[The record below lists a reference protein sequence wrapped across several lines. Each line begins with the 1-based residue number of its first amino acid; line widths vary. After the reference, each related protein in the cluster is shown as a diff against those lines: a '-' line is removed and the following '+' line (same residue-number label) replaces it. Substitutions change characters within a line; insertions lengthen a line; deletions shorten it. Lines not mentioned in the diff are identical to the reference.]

1 MFIRLAYKSLFLY
14 KFAVTI
20 IEGQDLLMKKLIFI
34 LLSAVVLPV
43 FSQTYQEL
51 TDSGFE
57 LMEQDSLTHAEEV
70 FRQAMKLE
78 PANPHN
84 AMLFSNIGIIQRHL
98 NKYEDAIES
107 FTYALNI
114 TPLSIPVLLNRGA
127 VYLELGRT
135 DRAYLDYCRILDQ
148 ERDNMEALL
157 MRAYIYIIRRD
168 YNAARIDYNRLL
180 QVDPFN
186 YSGRLGL
193 ISLNQKEKKFS
204 DAMEMLN
211 NMIIEL
217 PEDIT
222 LYLMRA
228 GITMDMEQYDS
239 ALLDLEEAM
248 RINPKSPD
256 VYLHR
261 GELYLL
267 QNKKAQAKQEF
278 EKAIALGIPQS
289 ELREKLQRCR

>member
-1 MFIRLAYKSLFLY
+1 
-14 KFAVTI
+14 
-20 IEGQDLLMKKLIFI
+20 MKKLIFI
-34 LLSAVVLPV
+34 LLSVIVLPV

-51 TDSGFE
+51 TDYGFE
-57 LMEQDSLTHAEEV
+57 LMEQDSLASAEEV

-84 AMLFSNIGIIQRHL
+84 AMLFSNIGIIQRHF

-127 VYLELGRT
+127 VYMELGRT
-135 DRAYLDYCRILDQ
+135 DRAYLDYCSILDQ
-148 ERDNMEALL
+148 NKENVEALL

-168 YNAARIDYNRLL
+168 YKAARIDYNRSL
-180 QVDPFN
+180 QVEPFS

-193 ISLNQKEKKFS
+193 VSLNQKEKKFS
-204 DAMEMLN
+204 DALEILN
-211 NMIIEL
+211 SMIIEL
-217 PEDIT
+217 PDDIT

-228 GITMDMEQYDS
+228 GLAMDMEQYDL

-267 QNKKAQAKQEF
+267 QNKKVQAKQEF
-278 EKAIALGIPQS
+278 EKAMALGIPQS